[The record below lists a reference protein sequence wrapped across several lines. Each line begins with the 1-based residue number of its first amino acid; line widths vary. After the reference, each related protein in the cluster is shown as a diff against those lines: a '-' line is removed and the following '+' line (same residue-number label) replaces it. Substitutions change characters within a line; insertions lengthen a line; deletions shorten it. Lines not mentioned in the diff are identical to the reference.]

1 MLKLLQARAEV
12 RTVNASG
19 ELFFEGLTWSHA
31 ALANHTNQE
40 VRVHVDV
47 SRGLLH
53 LVVQQLDGNHI
64 CNARLTDKNHALK
77 GAFL

>member
-1 MLKLLQARAEV
+1 MLKLLQAPADV
-12 RTVNASG
+12 RTVSDAG

-31 ALANHTNQE
+31 TLAKHTNEQ

-47 SRGLLH
+47 ARGLLH
-53 LVVQQLDGNHI
+53 LVVQQLDGTHI
-64 CNARLTDKNHALK
+64 CNARQTDKNHALK